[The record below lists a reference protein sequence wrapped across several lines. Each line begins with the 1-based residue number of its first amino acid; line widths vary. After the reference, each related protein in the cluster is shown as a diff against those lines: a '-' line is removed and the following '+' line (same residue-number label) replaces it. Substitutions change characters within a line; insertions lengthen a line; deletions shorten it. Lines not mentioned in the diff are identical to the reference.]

1 MVVQKIFDVSAS
13 LTLVNKGTGS
23 PAWYPDGWEDRS
35 NWWYDGTFETDYFY
49 QINSDNDECYIQY
62 GQNQSQWASAR
73 FFGERVQVINEVQ
86 NSDRSL
92 TVTADVT
99 PLLFCGQT
107 TEFAASVNIPVT
119 YSVKINGDEVYSFS
133 GNTIDTIENDEGTTI
148 TVTKTLAPQQQW
160 FGTSMTID
168 VHYPDGTYPD
178 STVDIGFSLFN
189 PNPIEPPEPLG
200 DCEALRCFNDENI
213 KPLECNIS
221 MIDACDVKS
230 LISFLADAFKKI
242 WCMFNKIINE
252 ICDMWD
258 AVNTLRGAEG
268 YESTSIETFTV
279 RVDSSKF
286 KASGATLSTGNPNT
300 SNLTLDVSKA
310 QLKTIK
316 SVVAQPKLLSMVN
329 GASSVSVWNTIEKT
343 NSHQIQFAVSQTS
356 ETPQSLDVVFTVIG
370 TKEG

>member
-1 MVVQKIFDVSAS
+1 MVVQKIFDVSAT
-13 LTLVNKGTGS
+13 LTLVNKGTGT
-23 PAWYPDGWEDRS
+23 PAWYPSGWEDRT

-49 QINSDNDECYIQY
+49 QINSDQDECYIQY
-62 GQNQSQWASAR
+62 GQNTDQWASAR
-73 FFGERVQVINEVQ
+73 FFGERVQIINEIQ

-107 TEFAASVNIPVT
+107 TEFAGSLDIPVT

-133 GNTIDTIENDEGTTI
+133 GATIDSIENGQGSTV
-148 TVTKTLAPQQQW
+148 TVTKTLAPQEQW

-178 STVDIGFSLFN
+178 SSVDIGFSLFN
-189 PNPIEPPEPLG
+189 PNPIEPPKPLG

-213 KPLECNIS
+213 KPLECNVS
-221 MIDACDVKS
+221 MINPCNLPA
-230 LISFLADAFKKI
+230 FLADAFKKI

-268 YESTSIETFTV
+268 YESTSVETYRVTV
-279 RVDSSKF
+279 QSSKF
-286 KASGATLSTGNPNT
+286 KGADGLLTTGHPST
-300 SNLTLDVSKA
+300 SNLSLTVPKA
-310 QLKTIK
+310 TLKTIK
-316 SVVAQPKLLSMVN
+316 GVVAQPKLSTMAKGN
-329 GASSVSVWNTIEKT
+329 ITTSVWNTIERT
-343 NSHQIQFAVSQTS
+343 NSYEIQYAVSQEA
-356 ETPQSLDVVFTVIG
+356 ETAESIDIEFTVIG

>member
-1 MVVQKIFDVSAS
+1 MVVQKIFDVSAT
-13 LTLVNKGTGS
+13 LTLVNKGIGT
-23 PAWYPDGWEDRS
+23 PAWYPDGWESIS

-62 GQNQSQWASAR
+62 GQNTDQWASAR
-73 FFGERVQVINEVQ
+73 FFGERVQVISEIQ

-99 PLLFCGQT
+99 PLLFCGQVND
-107 TEFAASVNIPVT
+107 FASTVNIPVQ
-119 YSVKINGDEVYSFS
+119 YSIKINGDEVYSFN
-133 GNTIDTIENDEGTTI
+133 GNTIDSFENGEGSAM
-148 TVTKTLAPQQQW
+148 TVTKTLAPQEQW

-178 STVDIGFSLFN
+178 SSVDIGFSLFN

-213 KPLECNIS
+213 KPLECNVS
-221 MIDACDVKS
+221 MINPCNLPA
-230 LISFLADAFKKI
+230 FLADAFKKI

-252 ICDMWD
+252 ICEMWD

-268 YESTSIETFTV
+268 YESSTVETFTV
-279 RVDSSKF
+279 RVETSKF
-286 KASGATLSTGNPNT
+286 KAEGAILTTGNPNS
-300 SNLTLDVSKA
+300 SNLKLEIPKSTLS
-310 QLKTIK
+310 TIT
-316 SVVAQPKLLSMVN
+316 SIVAQPKLLSMVN
-329 GASSVSVWNTIEKT
+329 GASSVSLWNTIEKT
-343 NSHQIQFAVSQTS
+343 NSREVQFAVSQTS
-356 ETPQSLDVVFTVIG
+356 DEPQAVDIVFTVIG